1 MEIYNQTY
9 KHIYM
14 NNSFDKKLVESLE
27 LKELSERE
35 EIVAIVAE
43 QQQMEQEG
51 FTPFDWTIII

>member
-1 MEIYNQTY
+1 MEIYNQPY

-14 NNSFDKKLVESLE
+14 SNTFDKKLVESLE
-27 LKELSERE
+27 LKELLERE

>member
-14 NNSFDKKLVESLE
+14 NNSFDKKFVESLE

>member
-1 MEIYNQTY
+1 MSNT
-9 KHIYM
+9 
-14 NNSFDKKLVESLE
+14 FDKKLVESLE

>member
-1 MEIYNQTY
+1 MSNT
-9 KHIYM
+9 
-14 NNSFDKKLVESLE
+14 FDKKLVESLE

-43 QQQMEQEG
+43 QQQMEQED